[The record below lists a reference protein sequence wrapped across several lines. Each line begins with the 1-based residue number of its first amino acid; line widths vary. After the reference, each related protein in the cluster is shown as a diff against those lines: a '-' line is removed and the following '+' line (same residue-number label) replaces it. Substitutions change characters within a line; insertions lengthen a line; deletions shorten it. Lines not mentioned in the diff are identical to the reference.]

1 MTGLDNDLGI
11 EFTLCVMLTAISKR
25 IHKDSAR
32 VTALINLIGIP
43 SEAVKAEVSRILDAQ
58 KKSTRDRALE
68 QAKGQQAAAQKRMED
83 HAWEAEERR
92 FDFESPEHSGGGT
105 APAIWNL
112 APHAEA
118 AQKGDTGP
126 APEHEWKDAELR
138 FRNPDGTWGEFVELK
153 GSTGPAP
160 AHEVSGNKIRFMN
173 PDGTWGTW
181 VKAPKGEKGSDGKNG
196 GTVIVR
202 GGGGGGSGVDLA
214 SLLPG
219 NDTAEPSGIVVFQ
232 GGKAVNLPWSAFLAL
247 AGTNS
252 ADHTARVDFVG
263 ETIIYRGEA
272 APGSDE
278 AAPVWRIRKIT
289 FGDGGDVSTVYANGN
304 AEFAH
309 VWADRGTL
317 TYL

>member
-1 MTGLDNDLGI
+1 MTTTENDQCG
-11 EFTLCVMLTAISKR
+11 EFLTASMFLALATKICAESTR
-25 IHKDSAR
+25 VSAL
-32 VTALINLIGIP
+32 ANLIGIP
-43 SEAVKAEVSRILDAQ
+43 ADKVKAEVTRILDAQ

-68 QAKGQQAAAQKRMED
+68 QAKGQQAAAQKRMEE

-92 FDFESPEHSGGGT
+92 FDFESPEHPGGGT

-112 APHAEA
+112 APRAEA
-118 AQKGDTGP
+118 GQKGEKGDRGEPGPVGTPGPAGP
-126 APEHEWKDAELR
+126 APEHE
-138 FRNPDGTWGEFVELK
+138 
-153 GSTGPAP
+153 
-160 AHEVSGNKIRFMN
+160 VSANKIRFRN

-202 GGGGGGSGVDLA
+202 GGGSSGVDLA

-289 FGDGGDVSTVYANGN
+289 FGDGGDVSTVYANGS
-304 AEFAH
+304 ADFVH
-309 VWADRGTL
+309 TWTDRGTL
-317 TYL
+317 NYS